1 MVGVKVVVGIV
12 VGVKVVVGI
21 VVGAGVLVVAV
32 EDSEINTWDILMS
45 KTYCSSVSFDQIV
58 ETSLPKCFGQF
69 CDRFPYINVI
79 F

>member
-1 MVGVKVVVGIV
+1 MAGIV
-12 VGVKVVVGI
+12 VGIKVVVEI

-32 EDSEINTWDILMS
+32 EDPEINTWDILMS

-58 ETSLPKCFGQF
+58 ETSLPNCFGQF

>member
-1 MVGVKVVVGIV
+1 MAWIV

-32 EDSEINTWDILMS
+32 EDPEINTWDILMS

-58 ETSLPKCFGQF
+58 ETSLPNCFGQF
-69 CDRFPYINVI
+69 CDRFPYIIVI
-79 F
+79 L